1 MTLLL
6 SGSVG
11 SAGQYGFRPS
21 AWSSKKPAFP
31 EIGRDCRDGRL
42 LLIARP
48 VIEEALDPR
57 AVRPRERE
65 VVGLHRI
72 KTLSRLHP
80 AAHAIT
86 RVRRAKLRGGRIV
99 GRRDRRNDARGV
111 VRISARHLMEG
122 PGSARDAGLGKA
134 LRHIGNRNRRVGVGV
149 DVDVRQEGGAG
160 RRGKQ

>member
-1 MTLLL
+1 MTMTLLL

-48 VIEEALDPR
+48 VIEEALDPP
-57 AVRPRERE
+57 AYRPRERE

-72 KTLSRLHP
+72 KALSRLHP
-80 AAHAIT
+80 ATHAIS

-99 GRRDRRNDARGV
+99 GRLGPRRRSDARGV
-111 VRISARHLMEG
+111 VGISARRLMEG
-122 PGSARDAGLGKA
+122 PGPARDAGLSKA

-149 DVDVRQEGGAG
+149 RQEGGAG